1 MQSEALLPQAQKSW
15 KPNSTVLRL
24 SFIFL
29 LCSTALAAWSFKSS
43 SSEFRVGGNS
53 NGVPSSGPAPNSV
66 EGSGHETDDRTMPSI
81 VPPVVHQQSSA
92 SSAASAAS
100 QPLEFVPG
108 AQQLIQLPPVQPT
121 MEEPEIEAAPSGRAQ
136 CGDPVNGF
144 EVKVAPCKNYVQPYD
159 LHAMRMTS
167 FSKLQIPL
175 VLDPAK
181 LCAKAVCAWDDS
193 SRCCKPRRSCM
204 EIAKDVPNAC
214 PGNTKPNPY
223 EFAFC
228 QTIPC
233 TPADAGVCCI
243 PVTVGPRE
251 GEDLPALIGPQSG
264 RDFVWY
270 QGLYERV
277 DPSTS
282 KKSRTAPNDK
292 ATYTKSPISFLKGQV
307 AWFDMSRLVQ
317 DGTAAGTEWVPL
329 VNFMQ
334 SWDPKYG
341 WQEEH
346 FMKFKKDNQLKY
358 RQVHGTMEGEIIS
371 WNALFTNDE
380 LRQVYS

>member
-1 MQSEALLPQAQKSW
+1 MQSKALLPKAQKSW
-15 KPNSTVLRL
+15 KPNSTVVSL
-24 SFIFL
+24 SLIFL
-29 LCSTALAAWSFKSS
+29 LCSASLAAWSFKSS
-43 SSEFRVGGNS
+43 SSELGVGGGKGKILS
-53 NGVPSSGPAPNSV
+53 PRKSKAVPSTSGPAS
-66 EGSGHETDDRTMPSI
+66 SSL
-81 VPPVVHQQSSA
+81 VPPVVNQPSSA
-92 SSAASAAS
+92 SSAAS
-100 QPLEFVPG
+100 QPLELVPG
-108 AQQLIQLPPVQPT
+108 AQQLIQLPPVQP
-121 MEEPEIEAAPSGRAQ
+121 EIEAAPPSGRAQ
-136 CGDPVNGF
+136 CGDPTNGF
-144 EVKVAPCKNYVQPYD
+144 EIKVEPCKNYRRPYD
-159 LHAMRMTS
+159 LHAVRMTS

-175 VLDPAK
+175 VLDPVK
-181 LCAKAVCAWDDS
+181 LCAEAVCTWDDS
-193 SRCCKPRRSCM
+193 SRCCKPRRTCM
-204 EIAKDVPNAC
+204 EITKDVPNVC
-214 PGNTKPNPY
+214 PSSKEASRGGRITRPNPY

-233 TPADAGVCCI
+233 TAADAEICCI

-292 ATYTKSPISFLKGQV
+292 ATYTKFPLSFLKGQV

-317 DGTAAGTEWVPL
+317 DGAAAGTEWLPL
-329 VNFMQ
+329 ANFMQ
-334 SWDPKYG
+334 SWGPNYG

-371 WNALFTNDE
+371 WNALLTNDE